1 MRKTSCVLMAAA
13 LALTA
18 TWTARADEKADAR
31 AIIDKAI
38 KAMGGVVKLAEKKAQ
53 TFKFKGKSYAQ
64 GEGQEFTGDWA
75 IQPPD
80 KVRFQINLD
89 INGMKITF
97 TQVFNGK
104 EGWTK
109 INDQTVDFDK
119 DAVEEAKEQ
128 LYSAAVES
136 LVPLVKEK
144 GFELSVVGDVKVHDQ
159 PAVEVL
165 VASKG
170 HRDIHLCFDKK
181 TNMLVKVQQTV
192 KDENQG
198 GKEVSQETFHSD
210 FKDFGGVQRPV
221 KVVIKRDGK
230 DYVDGEASDYETI
243 DKLDD
248 SVFAKP

>member
-1 MRKTSCVLMAAA
+1 MRKTSCVLVAAA

-38 KAMGGVVKLAEKKAQ
+38 KAMGGAEKVGDKKAQ
-53 TFKFKGKSYAQ
+53 TFKFKGKSFAQ
-64 GEGQEFTGDWA
+64 GEGVEFTGDWA

-89 INGMKITF
+89 INGMKITL

-109 INDQTVDFDK
+109 LNDQTIDYDK

-128 LYSAAVES
+128 LYAGGVES
-136 LVPLVKEK
+136 LAPLVKEK
-144 GFELSVVGDVKVHDQ
+144 GFELSVVGDVKVNDQ

-170 HRDIHLCFDKK
+170 HRDVHLFFDKK
-181 TNMLVKVQQTV
+181 TNMLVKTQRTI
-192 KDENQG
+192 KDQMQG
-198 GKEVSQETFHSD
+198 GKEVNEETFRSD
-210 FKDFGGVQRPV
+210 FKDFGGAQRAT
-221 KVVIKRDGK
+221 KIVIKRDGK
-230 DYVDGEASDYETI
+230 DYVEGEASDYETI

-248 SVFAKP
+248 SVFGKP